1 MKIVIAGCGKIG
13 TSILS
18 SLVAE
23 GHDVV
28 AIDTKDESV
37 NEISNIYDV
46 MTVCG
51 SAVDF
56 DTLTEAGVDKANM
69 FVAVTGSDELNM
81 LACFIAKRMGAQ
93 HTIARIRDPGYDEKA
108 LAFMK
113 QQLDLSFVINPERF
127 AADEL
132 FNLLKLPAAVNVETF
147 SARNLEMVQ
156 LVLKPDSP
164 LNGISLA
171 DLRRKYKAK
180 YLVSAVSRGGEVFI
194 PDGSFVLQSGDR
206 IGLTAAANEVQRLL
220 KMLGIVQRQARRV
233 MILGGST
240 TAFYLAEKLLDS
252 GNAVT
257 VIEKDENRCAEFAEK
272 LPQDAVVIHGDG
284 CQQELL
290 LEEGITDMDAFVSL
304 TGMDEQNILISYFAS
319 TKSVPKVITKVNR
332 SEYIS
337 MAERLGIDSIIS
349 PRKIIS
355 DILSR
360 YARALQNSV
369 GSNVETLYR
378 LMDGKVEAL
387 EFNVR
392 ADFKGLKIPLKD
404 LKLKQDIL
412 IAGLTRGRKA
422 IIPSGEDFIQAGDKV
437 VVIVTGQRLF
447 DLDDI
452 LLQ

>member
-23 GHDVV
+23 GHDMV

>member
-378 LMDGKVEAL
+378 LMDGKVEAP